1 MLYRK
6 DPPRDG
12 IKPVSFKNL
21 LNCYLFHIPLNI
33 VRTMIC
39 WRKKEK
45 MFIVYFADE
54 NSSDGIWLV
63 INTGQALILSKTESL
78 NISSR
83 CNLPGQFLTSNPFQY
98 LVLVYFSVHIFMYY
112 NEIFF
117 PSLSYHWVIK
127 KAPL

>member
-1 MLYRK
+1 MLYRR

-12 IKPVSFKNL
+12 IKSVSFKNL

-33 VRTMIC
+33 VRIMIC

-63 INTGQALILSKTESL
+63 ISKVQGQALILSKTESL

-83 CNLPGQFLTSNPFQY
+83 CNLPR
-98 LVLVYFSVHIFMYY
+98 
-112 NEIFF
+112 
-117 PSLSYHWVIK
+117 
-127 KAPL
+127 